1 MAGDELAKDGAL
13 GDEARKSM
21 GAGEMMAKSLTTPRG
36 TGGIG
41 VV

>member
-21 GAGEMMAKSLTTPRG
+21 GTGEIMAKSLTTLGG
-36 TGGIG
+36 TGDIG